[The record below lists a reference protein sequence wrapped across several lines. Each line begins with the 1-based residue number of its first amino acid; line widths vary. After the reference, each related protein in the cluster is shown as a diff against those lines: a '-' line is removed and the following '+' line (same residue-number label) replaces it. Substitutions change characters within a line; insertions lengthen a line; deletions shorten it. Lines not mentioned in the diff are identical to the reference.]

1 MSIDEAA
8 LRTAWRSSLVAPADG
23 ERITDL
29 PAEARRA
36 SEAAFEALLARYR
49 EPHRRYHGV
58 THLVWVLRHVRELAE
73 HEPTSD
79 LAAVRMAAFFHDAV
93 YDPRATDNEDVSA
106 RLAATVLGGFE
117 VLGWSP
123 GRIAHV
129 AAMVEATA
137 THLVPDDDVDP
148 GPTGASADATDLSGP
163 TGDSADAT
171 DLSDPTGRRHDTAVL
186 LDADLAILGADPAG
200 YRAYVDGVRAEYH
213 HVDDAS
219 WRRGRAHVLEEFLQR
234 PALFH
239 TPTAQQRWTARAH
252 ANLAAEL
259 AFLRT

>member
-8 LRTAWRSSLVAPADG
+8 LRTAWRSSLAVPAEGEGDSFVALSP
-23 ERITDL
+23 
-29 PAEARRA
+29 EARRA

-93 YDPRATDNEDVSA
+93 YDPRATDNEAVSA

-117 VLGWSP
+117 ELGWTP
-123 GRIAHV
+123 DRIAHV

-137 THLVPDDDVDP
+137 THLLP
-148 GPTGASADATDLSGP
+148 GEPTGPDA
-163 TGDSADAT
+163 A
-171 DLSDPTGRRHDTAVL
+171 GRRHDTAVL

-213 HVDDAS
+213 HVDEAS
-219 WRRGRAHVLEEFLQR
+219 WRPGRAHVLQDFLHR

-239 TPTAQQRWTARAH
+239 TATARDRWTARAH

-259 AFLRT
+259 ATLGA